1 VRRAS
6 AVVLAIVA
14 ALAAIVVARGDVPC
28 ELLET
33 QPACQVAMQPGPTE
47 DTFDLVTID
56 GVPSFTPPAGEMLL
70 TTVAVRDDLT
80 WASWIA
86 ARRSPVVDAIPREQ
100 VYPVGIDREQ
110 VAEQNAALMAD
121 SQLVATI
128 AALEQVGYELE
139 GEGALVVAVTEDA
152 VTDELEVG
160 DVIVAV
166 DGVTV
171 TENRD
176 VVAAVRESSPGD
188 RIELEVTGTGGDR
201 TVAVTLGTSPEDPEL
216 AYVGVLLSTALDLP
230 VDVSIDAGVIGGP
243 SAGMMF
249 ALSIVELLEE
259 EDLVDG
265 RVVAGTGT
273 VDRDGVVGAVGGVR
287 QKVAAA
293 ADPAGGKEPAS
304 VFLVPRDNLPD
315 ARAAT
320 VVRDLLVVPVDDLGD
335 ALAALEDLRSGREP
349 ADALV
354 LAAGRD

>member
-6 AVVLAIVA
+6 AAVLVTVLALAVVL
-14 ALAAIVVARGDVPC
+14 LARGDVPC
-28 ELLET
+28 DVLET

-47 DTFDLVTID
+47 DTFDLVSID
-56 GVPSFTPPAGEMLL
+56 GAPSFSPAAGELLL

-80 WASWIA
+80 WATWFA

-100 VYPVGIDREQ
+100 VYPTGIDREQ

-139 GEGALVVAVTEDA
+139 GEGALVAAVTEDA

-160 DVIVAV
+160 DVITAV
-166 DGVTV
+166 DGAPIA
-171 TENRD
+171 ENRD
-176 VVAAVRESSPGD
+176 VVDAVRASAPGD
-188 RIELEVTGTGGDR
+188 QLDLEVSGPGGER
-201 TVAVTLGTSPEDPEL
+201 TVEVTLGASPDDPSL
-216 AYVGVLLSTALDLP
+216 AYVGVLLSTQLDLP
-230 VDVSIDAGVIGGP
+230 IEVSIDAGVIGGP

-259 EDLVDG
+259 DDLVDG

-273 VDRDGVVGAVGGVR
+273 LDRDGVVGAVGGVR

-293 ADPAGGKEPAS
+293 ADPNGGREPAS
-304 VFLVPRDNLPD
+304 VFLVPRGNLAD
-315 ARAAT
+315 ARGAT
-320 VVRDLLVVPVDDLGD
+320 VARDLLVVPVDTLDD
-335 ALAALEDLRSGREP
+335 ALAALADLRAGREP
-349 ADALV
+349 VDALV
-354 LAAGRD
+354 LAADRS